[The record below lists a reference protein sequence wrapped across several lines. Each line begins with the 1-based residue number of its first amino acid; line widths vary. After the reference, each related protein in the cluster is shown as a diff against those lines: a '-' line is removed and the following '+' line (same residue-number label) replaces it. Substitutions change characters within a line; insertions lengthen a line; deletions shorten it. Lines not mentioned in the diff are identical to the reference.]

1 MMRFSKSFTL
11 IELTVVVLIIALLAT
26 IVGVSAMGHQKSAR
40 DAQRK
45 SDLDTL
51 LLAFEM
57 YYEKNRTYK
66 IDQAG
71 QKDRTTGQVTGTGEL
86 NKDYDGSSGSL
97 LSIGDYLLQNSYISG
112 PIRDPLS
119 GNPDYY
125 INFSTA
131 GSESGIC
138 IYTKLEAPKQGDN
151 DKYGALVAAGCNP
164 PTGYGYNYVVGH
176 K

>member
-1 MMRFSKSFTL
+1 MRFSKSFTL

-57 YYEKNRTYK
+57 YYEKNRTY
-66 IDQAG
+66 IIATAG
-71 QKDRTTGQVTGTGEL
+71 QPGTGTGEL

-97 LSIGDYLLQNSYISG
+97 LSIGDYLLRNSYISG

-138 IYTKLEAPKQGDN
+138 IYTKLEAPKQEDK
-151 DKYGALVAAGCNP
+151 DKYDALVAAGAGCNPP
-164 PTGYGYNYVVGH
+164 PTGYCYNYVVGH